1 MNKQI
6 RNINN
11 KPAINGFENDLM
23 DDNSD
28 SALFETISQ
37 YMKGR
42 LDLEEV
48 KNDPAFSGTREAVKE
63 MICDYNKNVSE
74 NKENKKFIRDVFSGA
89 GSEEK
94 LNEEIKFIKQEIN
107 DNKLNDITTEW
118 VKEWHEKK
126 QKIGLRD
133 PKTEEIRDFIT
144 GAINNTESKPVKI
157 LNDESKKSSGR
168 SLFVRYISLSAA
180 ALISVFILIR
190 ALLPSSNPEKLFSS
204 YYKPFEALST
214 VTRSLD
220 NSETNNY
227 SSAIE
232 NYKTGKYHQAAI
244 GFANTLQKDPSFLS
258 AQFFLGLSNLALGNY
273 DQAINMLAGVTNTS
287 GDYGKEARWYLGLT
301 YLKTA
306 DKQKAAECF
315 KYLAGSDGFYR
326 ERSEKI
332 LRSLK

>member
-6 RNINN
+6 SNINN

-23 DDNSD
+23 ADNSD

-42 LDLEEV
+42 FDLEEV

-107 DNKLNDITTEW
+107 DNKLNDITAEW

-126 QKIGLRD
+126 QKIGLKD

-144 GAINNTESKPVKI
+144 GAINNTEYEPVKI
-157 LNDESKKSSGR
+157 LNDESKKSSGS

-180 ALISVFILIR
+180 ALIGVFIIIR
-190 ALLPSSNPEKLFSS
+190 TLLPSSNPEKLFSS

-220 NSETNNY
+220 NSENYNY
-227 SSAIE
+227 SVAIE
-232 NYKTGKYHQAAI
+232 SYKTGKYQQAAF
-244 GFANTLQKDPSFLS
+244 GFANILQKDPSFLS

-273 DQAINMLAGVTNTS
+273 DQAINMLAEVTNTS
-287 GDYGKEARWYLGLT
+287 AEYGKEARWYLGLT

-306 DKQKAAECF
+306 NKQKAAECF
-315 KYLAGSDGFYR
+315 KYLTGSDGFYR